1 MAGWRMA
8 RPYEISG
15 VLPGGFRVAFS
26 DSFPAVFPMESPE
39 DIPEDCGLFF
49 RALPGDRCKIQDGR
63 LEDGTSI

>member
-1 MAGWRMA
+1 MRFPTVFPAGVGR
-8 RPYEISG
+8 IH
-15 VLPGGFRVAFS
+15 S

-49 RALPGDRCKIQDGR
+49 RTLPGDRCKIQDGR